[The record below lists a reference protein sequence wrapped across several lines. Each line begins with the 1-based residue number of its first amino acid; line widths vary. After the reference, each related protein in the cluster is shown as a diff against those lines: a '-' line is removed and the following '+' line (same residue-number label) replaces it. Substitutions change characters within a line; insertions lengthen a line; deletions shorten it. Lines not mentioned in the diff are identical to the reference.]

1 MSPNSRSMAG
11 SVQVGAASNRSI
23 CMPRPI
29 EDQTLLCA
37 PAFAVHYVAEGVV
50 ALDPAGPHWI
60 GTDERGLR
68 LLGRFDGR
76 TPFAQVV
83 RDYATESGLDVARAW
98 LHVETFAHDALR
110 HRFLSTDG
118 AAPAPYLG
126 RSAYLETERLQELWI
141 QVNDFCNLSCGH
153 CLVSSGPERQQGL
166 PTERITDAIDQAI
179 ALGVERLFFT
189 GGEPLARPDILDLA
203 ERVVTT
209 HHRELVI
216 LTNGTLFKGDRLE
229 RLSRLV
235 ATPPG
240 PSDVEG
246 STLGPAAAQGS
257 DGAATEGRAG
267 LRIQISLDG
276 PTAEIN
282 DPIRGA
288 GTFERIVD
296 GLDLAVEAGLR
307 PTLTSTIL
315 RDNLGSLNA
324 IVQLAAAHGVRNV
337 HLLWPHR
344 RGRVLDGALADLPTA
359 EEILAAVRRARVVAT
374 ELGVSIDNLEEFRL
388 RLDGAPG
395 VKNDLAG
402 AGWSSLCL
410 YTDGCVYPSA
420 SMAGVPELRCG
431 DLGEQNLETI
441 WKTSAVC
448 RDLRD
453 ATVVRKPLCRSCSLR
468 FLCGGGD
475 VEHGYWP
482 AAAEGQSR
490 RSAFVG
496 HDPYCEL
503 YKGLAEDTFAD
514 LLREGRATVQPRS
527 GYDRPVVVRAMGEH
541 TLHDEDAIVRTT
553 HSACVLSEEVLD
565 KSRLTVREFYGEAAE
580 QPHAE
585 LCCPVQP
592 DAADLEHIP
601 KAVVE
606 RFYGCGSPVRAASL
620 VAGESMVD
628 LGSGAGI
635 DCFIAAKQVGS
646 EGRVYGID
654 MTDQMLSVAR
664 ECQPQVAEALGYDAV
679 EFRKGYLEEIPLEDA
694 TADVVTSNCVI
705 NLSPDKP
712 RVFREIWRVLKDYG
726 RLVVADIVSDHEV
739 PPKMRADG
747 RLWGECISGA
757 LTEEAFLAGLEK
769 AGFYGV
775 SVLTKSFWREVE
787 GCKFYSVTVRGYKFE
802 KTAGCRFVGQYA
814 VYLGPQK
821 AVVDEEGHLFPRGE
835 AVEVCTDTAAK
846 LSHAPYAGS
855 FAIVDGPTGS
865 GDVTASDDD
874 AGCGCGPECC

>member
-1 MSPNSRSMAG
+1 
-11 SVQVGAASNRSI
+11 
-23 CMPRPI
+23 MPIPI
-29 EDQTLLCA
+29 EDHTILRA
-37 PAFAVHYVAEGVV
+37 PAYAVRHVPGGAV

-83 RDYATESGLDVARAW
+83 RDYATDSSLDVTRAW
-98 LHVETFAHDALR
+98 LQVETFAHDGLR

-118 AAPAPYLG
+118 AAPAQYLG
-126 RSAYLETERLQELWI
+126 RSAYLETDRLQELWI
-141 QVNDFCNLSCGH
+141 QVNDFCNLSCAH

-166 PTERITDAIDQAI
+166 PTERIADAIDQAV
-179 ALGVERLFFT
+179 ALGAERLFFT
-189 GGEPLARPDILDLA
+189 GGEPMARPDILDLA
-203 ERVVTT
+203 ERVVTI
-209 HHRELVI
+209 HGRGLVI
-216 LTNGTLFKGDRLE
+216 LTNGTLFKGDRLD
-229 RLSRLV
+229 RLARLV
-235 ATPPG
+235 ATPPA
-240 PSDVEG
+240 PADVEK
-246 STLGPAAAQGS
+246 STVGPAS
-257 DGAATEGRAG
+257 VEESNGAATPGRPG

-307 PTLTSTIL
+307 PTLTATIL
-315 RDNLGSLNA
+315 RHNLGSLDE
-324 IVQLAAAHGVRNV
+324 IVRLAASHAVRNV
-337 HLLWPHR
+337 HLLWSHR

-359 EEILAAVRRARVVAT
+359 EEILAAVRRARLVGT
-374 ELGVSIDNLEEFRL
+374 ELGVSIDNIEEFRL
-388 RLDGAPG
+388 RLDGSPG

-402 AGWSSLCL
+402 AGWTSLCL

-431 DLGEQNLETI
+431 DLGEQDLETI

-453 ATVVRKPLCRSCSLR
+453 ATVERKPLCRSCSLQ

-482 AAAEGQSR
+482 AAADGQTR
-490 RSAFVG
+490 RSAFVA

-503 YKGLAEDTFAD
+503 YKGLADDTFAD
-514 LLREGRATVQPRS
+514 LLREGLATVQPRS

-565 KSRLTVREFYGEAAE
+565 RSRLTVREFYGEAAE
-580 QPHAE
+580 QPQAE

-620 VAGESMVD
+620 VAGESMID

-635 DCFIAAKQVGS
+635 DCFIAAKRVGA
-646 EGRVYGID
+646 EGHVYGID
-654 MTDQMLSVAR
+654 MTDQMLAVAR

-679 EFRKGYLEEIPLEDA
+679 EFRKGYLEEIPVGDGV
-694 TADVVTSNCVI
+694 ADVVTSNCVI
-705 NLSPDKP
+705 NLSSDKP
-712 RVFREIWRVLKDYG
+712 RVFREIWRVLKDHG
-726 RLVVADIVSDHEV
+726 RLVVADIVSDHDV

-747 RLWGECISGA
+747 QLWGECISGA

-775 SVLTKSFWREVE
+775 SVLKKTFWREVE
-787 GCKFYSVTVRGYKFE
+787 GCTFSSVTVRGYKFE
-802 KTAGCRFVGQYA
+802 KKTGCRFIGQHA

-865 GDVTASDDD
+865 VDISAGDDD
-874 AGCGCGPECC
+874 AGSDCGPDCC

>member
-1 MSPNSRSMAG
+1 
-11 SVQVGAASNRSI
+11 
-23 CMPRPI
+23 MPIPI
-29 EDQTLLCA
+29 EDKTVLRA
-37 PAFAVHYVAEGVV
+37 PAYSTRPLPSGVV

-76 TPFAQVV
+76 TSFGRIV
-83 RDYATESGLDVARAW
+83 RDYATESGLDVTCAW
-98 LHVETFAHDALR
+98 LHVETFAHDGLR
-110 HRFLSTDG
+110 HQFLSTDG

-141 QVNDFCNLSCGH
+141 QINDFCNLSCGH

-166 PTERITDAIDQAI
+166 PTARIADAIDQAV
-179 ALGVERLFFT
+179 ALGAERLFFT
-189 GGEPLARPDILDLA
+189 GGEPLARSDILDLA
-203 ERVVTT
+203 ERVVAT
-209 HHRELVI
+209 HGRELVI

-229 RLSRLV
+229 SLSRLG
-235 ATPPG
+235 APSPG
-240 PSDVEG
+240 RG
-246 STLGPAAAQGS
+246 
-257 DGAATEGRAG
+257 G
-267 LRIQISLDG
+267 LRIQVSLDG

-282 DPIRGA
+282 DRIRGA
-288 GTFERIVD
+288 GTFERIVE
-296 GLDLAVEAGLR
+296 GLDLAVAAGLR
-307 PTLTSTIL
+307 PTLTATIL
-315 RDNLGSLNA
+315 RHNLGSLDQ
-324 IVQLAAAHGVRNV
+324 IVRLAAAHDVSNV

-344 RGRVLDGALADLPTA
+344 RGRVLDGGLGDLPTA
-359 EEILAAVRRARVVAT
+359 EEILAAVRPARVVAT
-374 ELGVSIDNLEEFRL
+374 ALGVSIDNIEEFRL

-402 AGWSSLCL
+402 AGWTSLCVS
-410 YTDGCVYPSA
+410 TDGCVYPSA

-431 DLGEQNLETI
+431 DLAEQGLETI

-453 ATVVRKPLCRSCSLR
+453 ATVERKPLCRSCSLR

-482 AAAEGQSR
+482 AAADGQSR

-503 YKGLAEDTFAD
+503 YKGLADDTLGD
-514 LLREGRATVQPRS
+514 LLAEGRVTVQPRS
-527 GYDRPVVVRAMGEH
+527 GYDRPVVVRSMGEH

-565 KSRLTVREFYGEAAE
+565 RSRLTVREFYGEAAE
-580 QPHAE
+580 RPQAE

-592 DAADLEHIP
+592 DPADLEHIP
-601 KAVVE
+601 KEVVE
-606 RFYGCGSPVRAASL
+606 RFYGCGSPVTAASL

-635 DCFIAAKQVGS
+635 DCFIAAKRVGAQ
-646 EGRVYGID
+646 GRVYGID
-654 MTDQMLSVAR
+654 MTDEMLAVAR
-664 ECQPQVAEALGYDAV
+664 DCQPQVATALGYDAV
-679 EFRKGYLEEIPLEDA
+679 EFREGYLEEIPVADG

-705 NLSPDKP
+705 NLSADKP

-726 RLVVADIVSDHEV
+726 RLVVADIVSDQEV

-747 RLWGECISGA
+747 QLWGECLSGA
-757 LTEEAFLAGLEK
+757 LTEEAFLSGLEK

-775 SVLTKSFWREVE
+775 TVLKKTFWREVE
-787 GCKFYSVTVRGYKFE
+787 GSRFYSVTVRGYKFE
-802 KTAGCRFVGQYA
+802 KTAECAFVGQHA

-846 LSHAPYAGS
+846 LRHAPYTDS
-855 FAIVDGPTGS
+855 FSIVDGPNGVR
-865 GDVTASDDD
+865 DVTAGPDDD
-874 AGCGCGPECC
+874 TCGEPGCC

>member
-1 MSPNSRSMAG
+1 
-11 SVQVGAASNRSI
+11 
-23 CMPRPI
+23 MPIPI
-29 EDQTLLCA
+29 DDKTMLRA
-37 PAFAVHYVAEGVV
+37 PAYSVRAVPGGTV
-50 ALDPAGPHWI
+50 ALDPAAPHWI

-76 TPFAQVV
+76 TPFAEVV
-83 RDYATESGLDVARAW
+83 RDYATDSGLDVTRAW
-98 LHVETFAHDALR
+98 LHVETFAHDGLR

-126 RSAYLETERLQELWI
+126 RSAYLQTDRLEELWI
-141 QVNDFCNLSCGH
+141 QVNDFCNLRCAH

-166 PTERITDAIDQAI
+166 PTERLIEAIDQAV
-179 ALGVERLFFT
+179 ALGAERLFFT
-189 GGEPLARPDILDLA
+189 GGEPLARPDVLDLA

-209 HHRELVI
+209 HGRELVI
-216 LTNGTLFKGDRLE
+216 LTNGTLFKGDRLG

-235 ATPPG
+235 ATPPA
-240 PSDVEG
+240 PSDAEG
-246 STLGPAAAQGS
+246 STVGRASGEES
-257 DGAATEGRAG
+257 DGAATPGRGG
-267 LRIQISLDG
+267 LHIQISLDG

-288 GTFERIVD
+288 GTFERIVE
-296 GLDLAVEAGLR
+296 GLALAVAAGLR
-307 PTLTSTIL
+307 PTLTTTIL
-315 RDNLGSLNA
+315 RHNLGSLDQ
-324 IVQLAAAHGVRNV
+324 IVRVAAAHGVRNV

-344 RGRVLDGALADLPTA
+344 RGRVLDGALGDLPSA

-374 ELGVSIDNLEEFRL
+374 ELGVSIDNIEEFRL

-402 AGWSSLCL
+402 AGWTSLCL
-410 YTDGCVYPSA
+410 STDGCVYPSA

-431 DLGEQNLETI
+431 DLGEQDLETI

-453 ATVVRKPLCRSCSLR
+453 ATVERKPLCRSCSLR

-490 RSAFVG
+490 RSAFVA

-503 YKGLAEDTFAD
+503 YKGLADDAFGD

-527 GYDRPVVVRAMGEH
+527 GFDRPVVVRAMGEH
-541 TLHDEDAIVRTT
+541 TLHDEDVIVRTT

-565 KSRLTVREFYGEAAE
+565 RSRLTVREFYGEAAE
-580 QPHAE
+580 RPQAG

-592 DAADLEHIP
+592 DAADLAHIP
-601 KAVVE
+601 TEVVE
-606 RFYGCGSPVRAASL
+606 RFYGCGSPVTAAAL

-635 DCFIAAKQVGS
+635 DCFIAAKRVGA
-646 EGRVYGID
+646 EGHVYGID
-654 MTDQMLSVAR
+654 MTDQMLAVAR
-664 ECQPQVAEALGYDAV
+664 ECQPKVADALGYDAV
-679 EFRKGYLEEIPLEDA
+679 EFRKGYLEEIPVEDA
-694 TADVVTSNCVI
+694 AADVVTSNCVI
-705 NLSPDKP
+705 NLSSDKP
-712 RVFREIWRVLKDYG
+712 RVFREIWRVLKDHG
-726 RLVVADIVSDHEV
+726 RLVVADIVSDQEV

-747 RLWGECISGA
+747 QLWGECISGA
-757 LTEEAFLAGLEK
+757 PTEEAFLAGLEK

-775 SVLTKSFWREVE
+775 SVLKKTFWREVE
-787 GCKFYSVTVRGYKFE
+787 GCTFSSVTVRGYKFE
-802 KTAGCRFVGQYA
+802 KTAGCRFIGQHA
-814 VYLGPQK
+814 IYLGPQK

-855 FAIVDGPTGS
+855 FAIVESPTGL

-874 AGCGCGPECC
+874 AGSGCGPDCC